1 MTPALT
7 GILLVVAAAVVESF
21 AQIFL
26 KIGAAGGPGIL
37 MPPYRHRVARWPA
50 GASPKGWLALGL
62 LAYGVEIVLYTFA
75 LYFLDV
81 SVAFPLGS
89 LCFVGVALLS
99 RIFLGEAVSH
109 IRWLGVGCIL
119 AGTVLVTL

>member
-1 MTPALT
+1 MSPELT
-7 GILLVVAAAVVESF
+7 GIFALVAAVTVESF
-21 AQIFL
+21 AQMFL

-37 MPPYRHRVARWPA
+37 LMPYRRCAGRISFSSVA
-50 GASPKGWLALGL
+50 ASWVILGL
-62 LAYGVEIVLYTFA
+62 IAYGLEILLYTFA
-75 LYFLDV
+75 LHLLDV

-99 RIFLGEAVSH
+99 KMVLGEAVGR

-119 AGTVLVTL
+119 VGTVFVAM

>member
-1 MTPALT
+1 MSPELT
-7 GILLVVAAAVVESF
+7 GIIALVAAVTVESF
-21 AQIFL
+21 AQMFL

-37 MPPYRHRVARWPA
+37 LAPYRRGIGRLPLSSIA
-50 GASPKGWLALGL
+50 ASWVVLGL
-62 LAYGVEIVLYTFA
+62 LAYGLEILLYTFA
-75 LYFLDV
+75 LHLLDV

-99 RIFLGEAVSH
+99 KMVLGETVGL

-119 AGTVLVTL
+119 AGTVFVAM

>member
-7 GILLVVAAAVVESF
+7 GILLVVAASVVESF

-50 GASPKGWLALGL
+50 GSSAKGWLGLGL
-62 LAYGVEIVLYTFA
+62 LAYLVEIFLYTFA

-89 LCFVGVALLS
+89 LCFVGVAVLS
-99 RIFLGEAVSH
+99 RIFLGETVSGV
-109 IRWLGVGCIL
+109 RWLGIALIL
-119 AGTVLVTL
+119 VGTVLVTM